1 MYYRHNYLILCL
13 LITYQSVF
21 TVINAQVPDV
31 AAVDSANHETS
42 TRRNNL
48 YLRQS
53 IVPVCLATTSLGILA
68 FPTLKYS
75 IQDQLNWNKAE
86 TVVLYDDLL
95 RYVPMGATA
104 LLSITGVKGKHPVL
118 DQIALGGLA
127 YILADFVV
135 YRTKVATHV
144 TRPAPSTDQTS
155 FPSQH
160 TSIAFVGAT
169 MLHREFGRISP
180 WISVAGYTTAAW
192 VGYARIARNRHFMT
206 DVLMGA
212 AVGTMVTNA
221 TYWMY
226 DSLMPKLKEK
236 LSMRPNLGPEGA
248 EIQLSYNF

>member
-1 MYYRHNYLILCL
+1 MHYSYKHLIWCSL
-13 LITYQSVF
+13 LPIISAF
-21 TVINAQVPDV
+21 TVVNAQESS
-31 AAVDSANHETS
+31 ALAVDTTTNEKPCWTNSP
-42 TRRNNL
+42 
-48 YLRQS
+48 YVRQS
-53 IVPVCLATTSLGILA
+53 IVPVGLAATSLSILA
-68 FPTLKYS
+68 FPNLKYS

-95 RYVPMGATA
+95 RYVPMGGAV
-104 LLSITGVKGKHPVL
+104 LLSITGVKGKHPIL
-118 DQIALGGLA
+118 DQVALGGFA
-127 YILADFVV
+127 YVLADFVV

-144 TRPAPSTDQTS
+144 TRPAPSTEQSS

-160 TSIAFVGAT
+160 TSVAFVGAT
-169 MLHREFGRISP
+169 MLHREFGHLSP
-180 WISVAGYTTAAW
+180 WISVAGYTMAAW

-226 DSLMPKLKEK
+226 DTLMPKLKEK
-236 LSMRPNLGPEGA
+236 LSLRPNLGPEGA

>member
-1 MYYRHNYLILCL
+1 MQYKHTCLILCHL
-13 LITYQSVF
+13 LTLLSVF
-21 TVINAQVPDV
+21 TVANAQESS
-31 AAVDSANHETS
+31 ALAVDSS
-42 TRRNNL
+42 NNEKPSWINSP
-48 YLRQS
+48 YVKQS
-53 IVPVCLATTSLGILA
+53 IVPVGLATTSLGILA
-68 FPTLKYS
+68 FPNLKYN

-95 RYVPMGATA
+95 RYIPMGATV
-104 LLSITGVKGKHPVL
+104 LISITGVKGKHPIL
-118 DQIALGGLA
+118 DQVALGGLA
-127 YILADFVV
+127 YVLADFVV

-160 TSIAFVGAT
+160 TSVAFVGAT
-169 MLHREFGRISP
+169 MLHREFGHLSP

-226 DSLMPKLKEK
+226 DALMPKLKER
-236 LSMRPNLGPEGA
+236 LSLRPNLGPEGA